1 VTAIVELA
9 TTYEAFWTGMSWQAE
24 PPWQQVRNEWGFI
37 DRSTGNLL
45 PAFPD
50 IPPSPAPFPFIVY
63 PVVQPQFKQGMIA
76 NARVFDRRPAMP
88 NFRGLTND
96 VLHQMQGFIPPN
108 DEGLIL
114 FVDDIGLIRLKYQNM
129 GYVPQ
134 EDRAEV
140 QAVFNFTVESYIT
153 GVRW

>member
-1 VTAIVELA
+1 
-9 TTYEAFWTGMSWQAE
+9 
-24 PPWQQVRNEWGFI
+24 
-37 DRSTGNLL
+37 
-45 PAFPD
+45 
-50 IPPSPAPFPFIVY
+50 
-63 PVVQPQFKQGMIA
+63 
-76 NARVFDRRPAMP
+76 MP